1 MDFQQSLIIEATHK
15 LIFDKSQLY
24 QHCIFNGNNECRQIF
39 DFYTKM
45 SGMKLPKNKKEQ
57 EEEEEEE
64 EEKLINSKQT
74 ESLDQNTNN
83 KKVFF

>member
-57 EEEEEEE
+57 EEEEEEKE
-64 EEKLINSKQT
+64 ELINSKQT